1 MYLTWLDSNSW
12 LIEMGSC
19 RILLDP
25 WLVGD
30 LVFARQEWL
39 FKGIRPQP
47 LTVPADLDLI
57 LLSQGLEDHAH
68 PPSLEILDRQIPV
81 VASPNAAKVVQALGY
96 QHITTL
102 AHGETW
108 QMKGQ
113 LEIEALPGSP
123 IGPMLVENAYLLKD
137 LEAQTSLYYEP
148 HGYHAPEL
156 KQKAPID
163 VVIAPVVSLAVPLL
177 GNIIQG
183 AESALPLVEQVQP
196 QWLLPTAN
204 AGNIRYE
211 GILASLLKTRGSAEE
226 LQTQLQDRHLKTR
239 VVTPQPGERTAFDL
253 QHPSPV

>member
-47 LTVPADLDLI
+47 LTVPADLDLL

-68 PPSLEILDRQIPV
+68 PPSLQILDRQIPV
-81 VASPNAAKVVQALGY
+81 VASPNAAKVVQNLGF
-96 QHITTL
+96 QNITTL
-102 AHGETW
+102 DHG
-108 QMKGQ
+108 QSHRKGQ

-123 IGPMLVENAYLLKD
+123 IGPMLVENAYLLRD

-148 HGYHAPEL
+148 HGHHAPEL
-156 KQKAPID
+156 QQKAPID

-177 GNIIQG
+177 GAIIQG
-183 AESALPLVEQVQP
+183 AESALPLAQRVQP
-196 QWLLPTAN
+196 QWFLPTAN
-204 AGNIRYE
+204 AGNIRYQ
-211 GILASLLKTRGSAEE
+211 GILASLLKTRGSAED
-226 LQTQLQDRHLKTR
+226 LQTQLQEHHLNTR
-239 VVTPQPGERTAFDL
+239 VITPQPGERTTLDL
-253 QHPSPV
+253 QRHSPV